1 MKAERR
7 RFLTIMAALVLLFVG
22 GVAYSDDD
30 DETVIRWD
38 IVNLPPFCPGPGG
51 MASAT
56 THHNNNATIT
66 LTGSGTFKPDDR
78 EDVTGGGT
86 WTTAAGSGTYT
97 VIELVSWHRAPG
109 TLDCPNDTIR
119 GERAA
124 GLAVLRIRYQDG
136 SKGVL
141 TISCR
146 LAGTPPGVFEG
157 IAVSKGFIDYTH
169 NVEPAPGVNANRTLF
184 HIQEEDEEEDDEDDE
199 DDDG

>member
-38 IVNLPPFCPGPGG
+38 IVNLPPFCPAPSG

-56 THHNNNATIT
+56 THHNDNSTIT
-66 LTGSGTFKPDDR
+66 FTGSGTFKPDDR
-78 EDVTGGGT
+78 EEVTGGGT
-86 WTTAAGSGTYT
+86 WATATGSGTYKVT
-97 VIELVSWHRAPG
+97 ELVSWHRAPG
-109 TLDCPNDTIR
+109 VLDCPNDPIP

-124 GLAVLRIRYQDG
+124 GHLVLRIKYSDG

-146 LAGTPPGVFEG
+146 LGGTPNSVFEG
-157 IAVSKGFIDYTH
+157 VAASKGFVDYTH
-169 NVEPAPGVNANRTLF
+169 NIEPAPGVNANRTLF
-184 HIQEEDEEEDDEDDE
+184 HIQEGDEEEDDEDD
-199 DDDG
+199 DG